1 MTNGITKEAL
11 WHTQDGIQQLT
22 TQQQTDSRNNTKSAM
37 ELMWQLLKLT
47 NDVELTE
54 HMLADANH
62 DVTKAVMYLYS
73 METFIYTAINRA
85 SREQDKTKIETLGPY
100 AVLLT

>member
-1 MTNGITKEAL
+1 M
-11 WHTQDGIQQLT
+11 
-22 TQQQTDSRNNTKSAM
+22 
-37 ELMWQLLKLT
+37 
-47 NDVELTE
+47 ELTE

-85 SREQDKTKIETLGPY
+85 SREQDKSKIETLGPY

>member
-1 MTNGITKEAL
+1 
-11 WHTQDGIQQLT
+11 
-22 TQQQTDSRNNTKSAM
+22 
-37 ELMWQLLKLT
+37 
-47 NDVELTE
+47 
-54 HMLADANH
+54 MLADANH

-85 SREQDKTKIETLGPY
+85 SREQDKSKIETLGPY